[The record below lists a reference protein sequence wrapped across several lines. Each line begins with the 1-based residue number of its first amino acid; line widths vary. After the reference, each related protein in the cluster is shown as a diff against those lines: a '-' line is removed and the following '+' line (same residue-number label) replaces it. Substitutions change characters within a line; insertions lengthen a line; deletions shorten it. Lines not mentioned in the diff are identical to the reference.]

1 MSERP
6 GPAAMTPFSPSD
18 AALAGFQVIR
28 GKWRLVAGWSLFNL
42 IALIA
47 ATVTAAIL
55 IGVAVAA
62 GAAGS
67 REAAGTIGGA
77 IGALVLGLGAFAIEV
92 MIVAALFRSTLR
104 DDPPGFLHLR
114 LGPDELRVAAVWL
127 VMLAGSVALLI
138 VGGWAT
144 LAAAAA
150 GGGWAG
156 FAVALL
162 AAAAL
167 AWLALRFS
175 LAAPVAVAERRLGF
189 ARSWRLTRG
198 RVVPL
203 LGMSLLAACLLAMV
217 AVVGWLALV
226 LLVGAVTGF
235 DEIGLL
241 SLSDADAYAQRPA
254 LYVSQLAAQF
264 LFAPVLW
271 VLSQA
276 PLVAAYRAF
285 TAED

>member
-1 MSERP
+1 
-6 GPAAMTPFSPSD
+6 MTPFSASD

-28 GKWRLVAGWSLFNL
+28 HKWRLVAGWALFNL
-42 IALIA
+42 LALIA
-47 ATVTAAIL
+47 ATVIAGLL
-55 IGVAVAA
+55 IGVAVAI

-92 MIVAALFRSTLR
+92 MIVAALFRATLR

-114 LGPDELRVAAVWL
+114 LGPDELRVGAVWL
-127 VMLAGSVALLI
+127 VMLAGAVAVLVI
-138 VGGWAT
+138 GGQAV

-162 AAAAL
+162 VAAVL
-167 AWLALRFS
+167 IWLALRLS

-189 ARSWRLTRG
+189 AQSWRLTRG
-198 RVVPL
+198 RMVPL
-203 LGMSLLAACLLAMV
+203 LGMSALAACLIAMV
-217 AVVGWLALV
+217 AIVSWLLLV
-226 LLVGAVTGF
+226 LLIGAVTGF
-235 DEIGLL
+235 EEIGLL
-241 SLSDADAYAQRPA
+241 SLSDPDAYAQRPA
-254 LYVSQLAAQF
+254 LYMSQLAAQF